1 MELDSEAKAHAERRR
16 ILEEE
21 DRATKKQKSDGNVEA
36 QQIVERIGRMSM
48 PNSVK
53 QRLQTH
59 VSSSFASVY
68 TTSSAAAAEGE
79 GEAGDGV
86 AQPVVDAAVV
96 GLQEDQETPAL

>member
-1 MELDSEAKAHAERRR
+1 MDSEAKAHADRRR
-16 ILEEE
+16 TLEEE
-21 DRATKKQKSDGNVEA
+21 DLATKKQKSEGKVEA
-36 QQIVERIGRMSM
+36 DQIVERIGRMSM

-79 GEAGDGV
+79 EEAGDGV
-86 AQPVVDAAVV
+86 AQPVADVAVV
-96 GLQEDQETPAL
+96 QEDIETPAL